1 MLRRYC
7 FFIHTK
13 NPLSKSRNYAVLN
26 EAKPPYGQFKKKKER
41 NVLENY
47 KAICTTYFI
56 EKVCIA
62 YITSVEYY

>member
-1 MLRRYC
+1 MQNCAL
-7 FFIHTK
+7 
-13 NPLSKSRNYAVLN
+13 LN

-47 KAICTTYFI
+47 KAICTAYFI

>member
-1 MLRRYC
+1 MH
-7 FFIHTK
+7 IK
-13 NPLSKSRNYAVLN
+13 NPLSKTKNCALLN